1 VSIFANETCPELEK
15 DVLLFVGRFSSL
27 SVWMER
33 GIVLP
38 KQEALFDYNTFILDF
53 IGIHFFYSFIQY
65 LQAQSDSPPPH
76 KFSNISHWNI
86 HQVVSMFNVN

>member
-1 VSIFANETCPELEK
+1 
-15 DVLLFVGRFSSL
+15 
-27 SVWMER
+27 MER

-76 KFSNISHWNI
+76 KFSNISH
-86 HQVVSMFNVN
+86 